1 MRRVQR
7 GEFRL
12 SDAETKALRARY
24 RDTWRTRWTR
34 PEHLVTNGP
43 FTLALRRV
51 SDRVR
56 LAKNAPLA
64 LRAIKEAAIRTSG
77 LPLEE
82 AFRIEHELSGP
93 VVRSQD
99 AREGPRA
106 FMEKREPV
114 FTGH

>member
-1 MRRVQR
+1 VNEVVAPERVLPR
-7 GEFRL
+7 ALEF
-12 SDAETKALRARY
+12 AE
-24 RDTWRTRWTR
+24 
-34 PEHLVTNGP
+34 
-43 FTLALRRV
+43 
-51 SDRVR
+51 R

-64 LRAIKEAAIRTSG
+64 LYAIKEAAIRTSG
-77 LPLEE
+77 LPLED